1 MLYLPILLHTFFALF
16 TVLAIVVVYV
26 NTVSVAI
33 DPKVQNCFFN
43 TIQPVSLDIFKP
55 WSVTCPSTL
64 ESLQKLEVEI
74 NNDINVKVSLC
85 QGDITKLNVDF
96 IVNSVNKTLLEV
108 LEVFLRELFME
119 LQGRDW

>member
-1 MLYLPILLHTFFALF
+1 MLT
-16 TVLAIVVVYV
+16 IVVVYV

-33 DPKVQNCFFN
+33 DPKVQNYFFN

-85 QGDITKLNVDF
+85 QGDITRLNVDF

>member
-1 MLYLPILLHTFFALF
+1 M
-16 TVLAIVVVYV
+16 LAIVVVYV

-43 TIQPVSLDIFKP
+43 TIQPVSLDIIKP